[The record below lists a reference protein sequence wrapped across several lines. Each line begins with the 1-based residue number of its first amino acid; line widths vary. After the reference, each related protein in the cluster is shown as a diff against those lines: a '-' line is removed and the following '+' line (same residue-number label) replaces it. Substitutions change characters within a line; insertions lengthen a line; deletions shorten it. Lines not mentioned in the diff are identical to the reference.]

1 MNQISKIRK
10 GRKFEQ
16 VLEGA
21 RTVFMADGYEGASV
35 DDIAKSAGVSKATL
49 YSYFPDKSL
58 LFIEFAKS
66 ECIRQSNEIVDRID
80 TERPP
85 RDVLREGGQQFL
97 RFVTS
102 DFGQQ
107 MFRICVAE
115 KERFPEIGREF
126 FLSGPQNMQRHLV
139 GYFETAIARGELA
152 IPDPYLA
159 AFQFGE
165 LCKADAWMKLT
176 FNIVDKISDEE
187 IDRVV
192 DSAVEVFLAR
202 YGT

>member
-1 MNQISKIRK
+1 MNHIAQIRK

-21 RTVFMADGYEGASV
+21 RTVFMADGYDGASV
-35 DDIAKSAGVSKATL
+35 DDIAKAAGVSKATL

-58 LFIEFAKS
+58 LFLEVAKS
-66 ECIRQSNEIVDRID
+66 ECLRQSKEIVDRID
-80 TERPP
+80 MDRSP
-85 RDVLREGGQQFL
+85 REVLGEGGRQFL

-115 KERFPEIGREF
+115 KARFPEIGREF
-126 FLSGPQNMQRHLV
+126 FRSGPQNMQSHLV
-139 GYFETAIARGELA
+139 GYFELAIARGELR
-152 IPDPYLA
+152 IEDPYLA

-165 LCKADAWMKLT
+165 LCKADVWMRLT
-176 FNIVDKISDEE
+176 FNMIETISDAEV
-187 IDRVV
+187 DRVV
-192 DSAVEVFLAR
+192 DSAVDLFLAR

>member
-1 MNQISKIRK
+1 MNQIATIRK
-10 GRKFEQ
+10 GRKFDQ

-21 RTVFMADGYEGASV
+21 RAVFMADGYEGASV
-35 DDIAKSAGVSKATL
+35 DDIARAAGVSKATL
-49 YSYFPDKSL
+49 YSYFRDKSL
-58 LFIEFAKS
+58 LFVAVAKT
-66 ECIRQSNEIVDRID
+66 ECLRQSKEIVDSID
-80 TERPP
+80 MQRSP
-85 RDVLREGGQQFL
+85 REVLGEGGRQFL

-126 FLSGPQNMQRHLV
+126 FQSGPQNMQRHLV
-139 GYFETAIARGELA
+139 GYFEMAIARGELE
-152 IPDPYLA
+152 IEDPYLA

-176 FNIVDKISDEE
+176 FNIVDKISDTE

-192 DSAVEVFLAR
+192 DAAVDVFLAR